1 MIYYFLLAASFAQLR
16 NKTKDTCYSYRISRK
31 KSENWSCWK
40 HKKTH
45 ILHIRVSIEASVV
58 IGNLY
63 ACPMRNDISSCKH
76 VRVSEL
82 RRKHILLWRMMI
94 SLRKHMF
101 DTYAFPGL
109 SVPSRK
115 KHIRDPEVIYYV
127 VWKHNRVPGEF
138 QVVQGKHTRVSQ
150 VLFLFCSQIHFL
162 SCLYSE
168 VHASFYWKGFPA
180 VSMQDHPVA
189 TLSGIQACRKLL
201 ETSTKE
207 NIYSSACSPS
217 TKNAVRPAPWPK
229 MLP

>member
-1 MIYYFLLAASFAQLR
+1 M
-16 NKTKDTCYSYRISRK
+16 N
-31 KSENWSCWK
+31 
-40 HKKTH
+40 
-45 ILHIRVSIEASVV
+45 IRVSTEASVV

-63 ACPMRNDISSCKH
+63 PCPMRNDISSCKH
-76 VRVSEL
+76 IRVSEL

-115 KHIRDPEVIYYV
+115 KHIRDPEVIYYLV
-127 VWKHNRVPGEF
+127 YGNIIAFLGNFKVFRGNTLEF
-138 QVVQGKHTRVSQ
+138 PR
-150 VLFLFCSQIHFL
+150 FCFFFARRYTFYR
-162 SCLYSE
+162 LYNE
-168 VHASFYWKGFPA
+168 VHASFYWKSFPA

-207 NIYSSACSPS
+207 NIYSSAGPPQ
-217 TKNAVRPAPWPK
+217 KIAVRPAPWPK